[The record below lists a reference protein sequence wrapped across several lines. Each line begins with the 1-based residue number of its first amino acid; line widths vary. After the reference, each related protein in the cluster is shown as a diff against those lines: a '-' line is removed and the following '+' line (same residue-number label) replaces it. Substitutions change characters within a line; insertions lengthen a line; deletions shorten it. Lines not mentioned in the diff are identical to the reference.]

1 MSFKEYASK
10 EYVDNIYLK
19 KEEIPRLIH
28 DYFFLRDRSTGV
40 EYTVYIEDG
49 VLTTS
54 CKIAKITVT
63 TLPNKTS
70 YFRGDVL
77 DTTGMV
83 VTAILENG
91 NETVLDSS
99 KVEHVNVLSNTV
111 EIKYKDEFIENEFY
125 ITTIEVEMSEFDPA
139 VVLIDFDYVEEEN
152 GTYTLTGWKQTLNG
166 EPSTELIIPDN
177 SLINL

>member
-19 KEEIPRLIH
+19 KEEVPRLIH

-40 EYTVYIEDG
+40 EYVVFIEDG

-54 CKIAKITVT
+54 CKINKIIVS
-63 TLPNKTS
+63 TLPTKTS
-70 YFRGDVL
+70 YIKGEVL

-83 VTAILENG
+83 VTAILGNG
-91 NETVLDSS
+91 NEIVLDNA
-99 KVEHVNVLSNTV
+99 KLEPVNVMDTTV
-111 EIKYKDEFIENEFY
+111 EIMYKDEFRENESY
-125 ITTIEVEMSEFDPA
+125 KTSIEVEVSEFDPV

>member
-19 KEEIPRLIH
+19 KEEVPRLIH

-40 EYTVYIEDG
+40 EYAVFIEDG
-49 VLTTS
+49 VLTSS
-54 CKIAKITVT
+54 CKINKIIVS
-63 TLPNKTS
+63 TLPTKTS
-70 YFRGDVL
+70 YIKGEVL

-83 VTAILENG
+83 VTATLENG
-91 NETVLDSS
+91 NEIILDSS
-99 KVEHVNVLSNTV
+99 KIEHVNVMGNTV
-111 EIKYKDEFIENEFY
+111 EIKCRDDFRENEFY
-125 ITTIEVEMSEFDPA
+125 TTTIEVEVSEFDPA

-152 GTYTLTGWKQTLNG
+152 GTYTITGWKQTLNG